1 MTVSGV
7 LRTAIGVLTC
17 AALAAGVQGC
27 ADPPTGPS
35 ENAPFS
41 QTDLTVG
48 TGTAAS
54 PGNNLTVNYTGWLYD
69 GSKTDGKGLKFD
81 SSEGSDP
88 FIFTLGAGD
97 VINGWDAGLVGIQ
110 VGGVRRLVVPPSR
123 GYGANRNGPI
133 PPFSTLVFDIELV
146 ALQ

>member
-1 MTVSGV
+1 VTVSGV
-7 LRTAIGVLTC
+7 LRTAMRVLTC

-27 ADPPTGPS
+27 SDPPTGPS
-35 ENAPFS
+35 MNAAFS

-54 PGNNLTVNYTGWLYD
+54 VGNNITVNYTGWLYD
-69 GSKTDGKGLKFD
+69 ESKTDAKGLKFD
-81 SSEGSDP
+81 SSEGDP
-88 FIFTLGAGD
+88 FTFTLGAGS
-97 VINGWDAGLVGIQ
+97 VINGWDTGLVGMQ

-123 GYGANRNGPI
+123 AYGASRNGPI
-133 PPFSTLVFDIELV
+133 PPFSTLVFDVELV